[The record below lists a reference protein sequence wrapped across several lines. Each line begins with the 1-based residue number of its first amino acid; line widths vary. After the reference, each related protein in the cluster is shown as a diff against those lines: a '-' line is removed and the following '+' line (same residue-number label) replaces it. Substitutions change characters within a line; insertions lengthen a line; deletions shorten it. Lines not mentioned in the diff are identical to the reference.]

1 MRGTIARVGDYL
13 TSCLVHT
20 NAFSKT
26 SVFNVSKTEKRPAS
40 KLGTESQGC
49 VCTPRLFFDLL
60 VIFCASLTGDCIVSY
75 DVRVSVIA
83 VNSKTIDLRF

>member
-49 VCTPRLFFDLL
+49 VCIPRLFSDLL
-60 VIFCASLTGDCIVSY
+60 FIFCIVSY
-75 DVRVSVIA
+75 DVSVSIIA